1 VAHREDASVNR
12 TLQVGVVLPQIELG
26 PGPEE
31 PRAFAEA
38 ADAFGFHHL
47 LAFDHVLG
55 ADHTGREPLGGPYTH
70 ESSFHEPL
78 VLFGYLAACTTQIR
92 FVTGVLVLPQRQ
104 AALVAKQAAEV
115 DLLSHGRLT
124 LGVGVG
130 WNAVEYE
137 ALGASFTDR
146 GRRCEEQIGLL
157 RELWDQPLVD
167 VHGAWHRV
175 DRAGLCPRPGRRI
188 PIWIGGF
195 SEAAYRR
202 AVAIGDG
209 FLVFTNSESA
219 VPRLHELLAE
229 RGRDRSSFGI
239 DVLVEL
245 LPMDP
250 GRWVAELEQAA
261 ALGADRVTL
270 HTMGPRGSVSGL
282 SFAEQID
289 AIEWYRSVAL
299 ESGLVS

>member
-1 VAHREDASVNR
+1 MHREDASVNR
-12 TLQVGVVLPQIELG
+12 TVQLGVILPQIELG
-26 PGPEE
+26 PGPED

-38 ADAFGFHHL
+38 AEAFGYHHL

-78 VLFGYLAACTTQIR
+78 VLFGHLAACTTQIE

-137 ALGASFTDR
+137 ALGASFADR

-157 RELWDQPLVD
+157 RALWDRPLVD
-167 VHGAWHRV
+167 VDGAWHRV

-195 SEAAYRR
+195 SEVAYRR

-209 FLVFTNSESA
+209 FLVFTNASSA
-219 VPRLHELLAE
+219 VPRLHELLVE
-229 RGRDRSSFGI
+229 HDRDRSSFGI

-245 LPMDP
+245 HPMDP
-250 GRWVAELEQAA
+250 GRWIAELEQATD
-261 ALGADRVTL
+261 LGADRVTL
-270 HTMGPRGSVSGL
+270 HTMGPRGSRSGL

-299 ESGLVS
+299 ESGLVT